1 MVSSSI
7 DHMVALTIFI
17 AATLLFIGLFGQTI
31 QTAII
36 YQNNRATAIKASD
49 VLDTILLNPGN
60 PTTWGRTEV
69 NPTVFGLQ
77 SPEFTQYKVDPYSLM
92 RLDVSSNPLAAFN
105 NAGNVTFYSDLSQG
119 AHSYLYMPQDSLLS
133 YSVAQRMLG
142 LNSSYGFQL
151 TLTPILDISINETQ
165 TSNPLKLGITVD
177 GAGFPLA
184 NAKVTYK
191 LYQLNLNDGNCPSFN
206 IINGTTTT
214 DNTGKASVTFPQITS
229 NSQSYVFL
237 VTTSLNGLN
246 GVSYHVGNVQSG
258 PHVVP
263 LVGNMT
269 SGQILLTHSGDVEL
283 PYTTGNELTYNTT
296 LVSFNQ
302 EDFSLQS
309 LAINDTKSLTSGGGY
324 PCGNI
329 TLSRDPSILI
339 IGYNSTATQG
349 GFSLMPW
356 GLSSLSY
363 SVTFGTLDPTAWV
376 STDMRQVTIGGI
388 AYQAKLSIWNTQG
401 GQVTIT

>member
-17 AATLLFIGLFGQTI
+17 AATLLFIGMFGQTI

-49 VLDTILLNPGN
+49 VLDAMLLNPGT

-77 SPEFTQYKVDPYSLM
+77 SPEFTQYKMDPYSVM
-92 RLDVSSNPLAAFN
+92 RLDVSSNPLATYN
-105 NAGNVTFYSDLSQG
+105 YTLYSDLSQG
-119 AHSYLYMPQDSLLS
+119 DHSYLYMPQNSLLS
-133 YSVAQRMLG
+133 YSTAQKMLG
-142 LNSSYGFQL
+142 LNGTYGFQL
-151 TLTPILDISINETQ
+151 TLTPILDIRIINETQ
-165 TSNPLKLGITVD
+165 SNPLKLGITVD

-184 NAKVTYK
+184 NAKVSYK
-191 LYQLNLNDGNCPSFN
+191 LYQIDLNNGNYPSFS

-214 DNTGKASVTFPQITS
+214 GNTGQASVTFPQITS

-237 VTTSLNGLN
+237 VTVSLNGLN
-246 GVSYHVGNVQSG
+246 GVSYHVGNVQTG

-283 PYTTGNELTYNTT
+283 PNTAGVELTYNTT
-296 LVSFNQ
+296 MVGFNL

-309 LAINDTKSLTSGGGY
+309 LAINSTQFLKSGGGF

-329 TLSRDPSILI
+329 TLSRDPGILI

-356 GLSSLSY
+356 GLNSLSY
-363 SVTFGTLDPTAWV
+363 SVTYGTLDPTAWV
-376 STDMRQVTIGGI
+376 STDMRQITIGGV

-401 GQVTIT
+401 NQVTIT